1 MYPAAAGGGCE
12 GKITFFPDAA
22 RESRQDARSLDFKMQ
37 KNGPPKRAELQGERI
52 EENFDQ
58 KA

>member
-1 MYPAAAGGGCE
+1 MDVPAPPEAAAAR
-12 GKITFFPDAA
+12 KKPRFFPMQL
-22 RESRQDARSLDFKMQ
+22 ESRDRMSDLSI
-37 KNGPPKRAELQGERI
+37 KNGPPKRAELQGEWV

>member
-1 MYPAAAGGGCE
+1 M
-12 GKITFFPDAA
+12 PDL
-22 RESRQDARSLDFKMQ
+22 SIK
-37 KNGPPKRAELQGERI
+37 KGPPKRAELQGERI